1 MLVEHHYERRL
12 EGVRGVE
19 IWDDG
24 VVGCFSQF
32 FIKPLMLDHPG
43 PNRIYR

>member
-19 IWDDG
+19 IWVMVLWG
-24 VVGCFSQF
+24 VFHSSLLN
-32 FIKPLMLDHPG
+32 P
-43 PNRIYR
+43 

>member
-1 MLVEHHYERRL
+1 MLVEHHYERCGNL
-12 EGVRGVE
+12 
-19 IWDDG
+19 DDG